1 MSVTHQVQKPL
12 WMLMAFGMLA
22 AVACSYQ
29 AQACTAFPF
38 EAGRRAAVSK
48 PIPSTYSEA
57 HFCRCSHMP
66 HVEMTLQGINRFYG
80 GDAPVAT
87 DPALPAV
94 RPRSFGYMV
103 ILINFT
109 VWHTL
114 MLSPDGSARCLTT
127 NGLIGCYCHCKRSIS
142 AITIQP
148 KLVTESREF
157 SVRWTR

>member
-1 MSVTHQVQKPL
+1 
-12 WMLMAFGMLA
+12 MLMAFGMLA

-66 HVEMTLQGINRFYG
+66 HVEMTLQGINRFMVVFVP
-80 GDAPVAT
+80 AHEMQ
-87 DPALPAV
+87 ALPAV

-109 VWHTL
+109 V
-114 MLSPDGSARCLTT
+114 
-127 NGLIGCYCHCKRSIS
+127 
-142 AITIQP
+142 
-148 KLVTESREF
+148 
-157 SVRWTR
+157 